1 MTYWEN
7 KFVNPIKSKARIV
20 DSEGNFSTGN
30 LLDYIDIHRY
40 TMKAGLS
47 NSEGNSLLALIQKIC
62 IRHSAR
68 ITIPTDM
75 RAINA
80 AITNSSESHH
90 SCLEVIIPYPVGLL
104 DIEHILPVKG
114 YFLNPLYVLAEYL
127 TQLSE
132 EDLVLR
138 PEFNVTTEGV
148 PIIDHYTSAEQFKAI
163 CNQVSDMYGTE
174 VFPLCLSVNYDSMAL
189 ETTGKRSCKPLKMS
203 ILNVKG
209 HISKKA
215 SNVHTIAF
223 GPDLP
228 YTDNQVSTLLGQAG
242 VSSNTKIGLAT
253 RYLKRYGVY
262 IIIIR
267 LYSPL

>member
-1 MTYWEN
+1 MQSNERARFLNFDVDYIESSIEQDSDSEDYIFPFEIAAERTYRNKENCDLDSTLFIFQINLVTYWEN

-90 SCLEVIIPYPVGLL
+90 SCP
-104 DIEHILPVKG
+104 ILWV
-114 YFLNPLYVLAEYL
+114 
-127 TQLSE
+127 
-132 EDLVLR
+132 
-138 PEFNVTTEGV
+138 
-148 PIIDHYTSAEQFKAI
+148 
-163 CNQVSDMYGTE
+163 C
-174 VFPLCLSVNYDSMAL
+174 
-189 ETTGKRSCKPLKMS
+189 
-203 ILNVKG
+203 
-209 HISKKA
+209 
-215 SNVHTIAF
+215 
-223 GPDLP
+223 
-228 YTDNQVSTLLGQAG
+228 
-242 VSSNTKIGLAT
+242 
-253 RYLKRYGVY
+253 
-262 IIIIR
+262 
-267 LYSPL
+267 